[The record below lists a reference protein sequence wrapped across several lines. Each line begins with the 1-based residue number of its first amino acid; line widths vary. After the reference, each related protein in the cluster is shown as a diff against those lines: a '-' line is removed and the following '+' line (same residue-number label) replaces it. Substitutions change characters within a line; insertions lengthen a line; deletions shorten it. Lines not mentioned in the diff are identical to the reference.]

1 MPHSDMF
8 LKVTTTK
15 QGVVKGESKDDKHLE
30 EIDVLKWAWGVQA
43 HTDLSSLGPTG
54 KASLGQLEIV
64 KRVDKASTALMNAC
78 ASNEAVK
85 EAVLTVRKAGTYPLE
100 YVTVKLLSARITGLH
115 VESQDHELVEKLTI
129 AYQRIAF
136 TYTPQRSDGSGDGG
150 MVFDA
155 STVNGQNFA

>member
-15 QGVVKGESKDDKHLE
+15 QGVVKGESSDAKHLE
-30 EIDVLKWAWGVQA
+30 EIEVVKWAWGVQA
-43 HTDLSSLGPTG
+43 HTNLSSLGPTG

-64 KRVDKASTALMNAC
+64 KRVDKASTGLMNAC
-78 ASNEAVK
+78 VNNEQVK

-100 YVTVKLLSARITGLH
+100 YVTVKLLGARMTGLH
-115 VESQDHELVEKLTI
+115 VESHDHELVEKLTI
-129 AYQRIAF
+129 AYERIVF
-136 TYTPQRSDGSGDGG
+136 TYTPQRPDGSGSGG

-155 STVNGQNFA
+155 STLDSALA